1 LNQTIG
7 YLKKLWETFG
17 INIPKLQNTHTRLK
31 PRKNKLTHIN
41 DGHKYTK
48 THSIMKELNLTLGT
62 FLVATILIYTHNTI
76 PAKI

>member
-1 LNQTIG
+1 MGNF
-7 YLKKLWETFG
+7 FG
-17 INIPKLQNTHTRLK
+17 IDIPATKRTHMLE
-31 PRKNKLTHIN
+31 PRQNKLTHIN